1 MAEEQDQSQKT
12 EAPTQRRLDEA
23 RERGQ
28 LVVSREVGTL
38 LLFALA
44 AAMMVA
50 VAPQSAQT
58 LASAA
63 RMLLAQPHLLP
74 TDAAGLTHLLGG
86 LLGQLAGALAI
97 PLVAVMLA
105 PIASALLQNGLVWT
119 AEPLQPKL
127 ERVSPLAGAK
137 RLFSTRSLI
146 ELGKSLLKVGLVA
159 TALYL
164 LLRPEAPAI
173 VASGR
178 LEAGPLLVLIVDLVS
193 RSLMGLAAVAAVVAA
208 ADYAH
213 QHFDF
218 MRRMRMTRRE
228 VQDDHKQSDGDPHI
242 KQRFRALRLERA
254 RRRMI
259 ADVPKSTV
267 VIANPTHFAVALRY
281 VAGTTAAPEVMAK
294 GVDALALKI
303 REIATQNRIP
313 VIENPPLARAL
324 HAACDIGQ
332 MIPPAHYQ
340 AVAEII
346 SYVLRLGERR

>member
-44 AAMMVA
+44 AVIAVA
-50 VAPQSAQT
+50 VAPQSART
-58 LASAA
+58 IASAA

-97 PLVAVMLA
+97 PFVALVVA
-105 PIASALLQNGLVWT
+105 PIASALVQNGVVWT
-119 AEPLQPKL
+119 AEPLQPKF

-146 ELGKSLLKVGLVA
+146 EFGKSLLKVGLVA
-159 TALYL
+159 TVLYL
-164 LLRPEAPAI
+164 LLLPEAPAI

-178 LEAGPLLVLIVDLVS
+178 LEAGPFLVLTVDLMA
-193 RSLMGLAAVAAVVAA
+193 RTLMGLAAVAAVIAA

-213 QHFDF
+213 QHVDF

-267 VIANPTHFAVALRY
+267 VIANPTHVAVALRY
-281 VAGTTAAPEVMAK
+281 IAGTSAAPEVMAK
-294 GVDALALKI
+294 GVDTMALKI
-303 REIATQNRIP
+303 REIAAQNGIP
-313 VIENPPLARAL
+313 VIENPLLARAL
-324 HAACDIGQ
+324 HAVCEIGQ

>member
-12 EAPTQRRLDEA
+12 EAPTQRRLEEA

-28 LVVSREVGTL
+28 LVASRDVGTL
-38 LLFALA
+38 LLFAIA
-44 AAMMVA
+44 AVMA
-50 VAPQSAQT
+50 VAMAPAIART
-58 LASAA
+58 IASAA
-63 RMLLAQPHLLP
+63 RTLLAQPHLLP
-74 TDAAGLTHLLGG
+74 TDVAGLTNLLER
-86 LLGQLAGALAI
+86 LFGQLAGALAM
-97 PLVAVMLA
+97 PFVALMMA
-105 PIASALLQNGLVWT
+105 PIAGALLQNGVVWT

-127 ERVSPLAGAK
+127 ERLSPLAGAK
-137 RLFSTRSLI
+137 RLFSLRSLI
-146 ELGKSLLKVGLVA
+146 EVGKSLLKLGLVA
-159 TALYL
+159 TTLYL

-173 VASGR
+173 LASGR
-178 LEAGPLLVLIVDLVS
+178 LAAGPFLGLIVDLMV
-193 RSLMGLAAVAAVVAA
+193 RTLVGLAVVAAVVAA

-213 QHFDF
+213 QRFDF
-218 MRRMRMTRRE
+218 MRRMRMSRRE
-228 VQDDHKQSDGDPHI
+228 VQDDQKQSDGDPHT

-267 VIANPTHFAVALRY
+267 VIANPTHVAVALRY

-303 REIATQNRIP
+303 REIATQNGIP

-324 HAACDIGQ
+324 HAACEIGQ